1 MDDKKELLTYIIEN
15 RIFGS
20 SWSALAKCLGYK
32 GRMAFSR
39 LKEGNM
45 KLSTVENIINDICI
59 HFNMPYSE
67 LVDVTEMIKK
77 GKILYDII
85 KDEDIATDCNS
96 QADRILADLV
106 TLNFQNFSDDFNMY
120 IVPHLN
126 ELYRDDPYVYFGVV
140 MFLYVKMLKINP
152 YEGNIG
158 KFHNSL
164 KKHTSHICSV
174 LKEHIPENAIGHAT
188 TLAYLSDSIIRNAPQ
203 CIWGLMVYNIHILR
217 YFADPDYVNQILELG
232 VAFTE
237 WGDFSY
243 WHETDVSYSERVRLW
258 TLFFRESSSP
268 LHGMYMGQTFEAGK
282 DNETFIPKENFSLI
296 FWNKESDDDEYA
308 TIQACNF
315 VNSESEEYKVYY
327 GTYIYDDE
335 NEEITIK
342 WNDEKENFLNIP
354 SRLKRITKEKPAER
368 DEQVWWNI
376 IRRFDDNDS
385 LKIFTET
392 LLNRLN
398 TEYPDD
404 DYDIQDVT
412 ISRKLFT
419 LTIKTTDGIKE
430 YSIPIDAYPFLRNL
444 RVFDEVTI
452 KKDTR
457 TEELF
462 VSWPWAGYDIPL
474 REFNT
479 KISSAIAEQ

>member
-1 MDDKKELLTYIIEN
+1 MPDKKELLTYLIEN
-15 RIFGS
+15 QIFGP
-20 SWSALAKCLGYK
+20 SWSALARCLGYK

-39 LKEGNM
+39 LKEGNI
-45 KLSTVENIINDICI
+45 KLSTVESIINDICI
-59 HFNMPYSE
+59 YFNMPYNE
-67 LVDVTEMIKK
+67 LVDLTEMIKK

-85 KDEDIATDCNS
+85 KDEDIYPDYHS
-96 QADRILADLV
+96 LADRILVDLV
-106 TLNFQNFSDDFNMY
+106 TLNFQNFSDDFSLY
-120 IVPHLN
+120 IVPHLQ
-126 ELYRDDPYVYFGVV
+126 ELYRDDPYVYFGTV
-140 MFLYVKMLKINP
+140 MYLYIRLHKINP
-152 YEGNIG
+152 YEGNTE
-158 KFHNSL
+158 KFHNLL
-164 KKHTSHICSV
+164 KKQTSHICSV
-174 LKEHIPENAIGHAT
+174 LKKEIPENAIGDAT
-188 TLAYLSDSIIRNAPQ
+188 TLAYLSDSIIRKAPQ

-217 YFADPDYVNQILELG
+217 YFADPYYINQILEAG
-232 VAFTE
+232 TAFAE

-243 WHETDVSYSERVRLW
+243 WHETGVAYSERVRLW

-315 VNSESEEYKVYY
+315 INSESEEYKVYY
-327 GTYIYDDE
+327 GTYRYDDE
-335 NEEITIK
+335 NEEITIS
-342 WNDEKENFLNIP
+342 WNDENENFLNIP
-354 SRLKRITKEKPAER
+354 SRLKRITREKPAER

-385 LKIFTET
+385 LKLFTET
-392 LLNRLN
+392 LLDRLN
-398 TEYPDD
+398 TEYLDD
-404 DYDIQDVT
+404 DYAIQDVT

-419 LTIKTTDGIKE
+419 LTIETTDGIKE

-462 VSWPWAGYDIPL
+462 VSWPWAGYEIPL
-474 REFNT
+474 SEFNIRT
-479 KISSAIAEQ
+479 VQ